1 MAMTFNFDYSNMVLA
16 IGGQILLI
24 IFALIILFMGTPD
37 ISFPVANVKKML
49 SASNIGAASANRN
62 IK

>member
-24 IFALIILFMGTPD
+24 VFALIILFMGAPS
-37 ISFPVANVKKML
+37 ISFPVANVKRML
-49 SASNIGAASANRN
+49 SAASPGATGAAGS
-62 IK
+62 I

>member
-24 IFALIILFMGTPD
+24 VFALIILFMGAPA
-37 ISFPVANVKKML
+37 ISFPVANVKRML
-49 SASNIGAASANRN
+49 STASPGATGVTGS
-62 IK
+62 I